1 MAIIHHLGMFL
12 LGIRDSTSLL
22 WIKNI
27 MLYTDPRTLKIHPS
41 SKKMI
46 DCFKMAFIQVLF
58 FMIGIPKLFQ
68 FFGFDL
74 IYILLNLIF
83 LLLTYGYIF
92 FYNEDII
99 SATREIILWKEKRNP
114 GNYFKLDIK

>member
-22 WIKNI
+22 WIKN
-27 MLYTDPRTLKIHPS
+27 IHPS

>member
-1 MAIIHHLGMFL
+1 MGMFL
-12 LGIRDSTSLL
+12 LGIKDSTSLS

-27 MLYTDPRTLKIHPS
+27 MFFTDPRTLAIHPS

-46 DCFKMAFIQVLF
+46 DSFKLAFVQVILI
-58 FMIGIPKLFQ
+58 MIGIPKLFQ
-68 FFGFDL
+68 YFGFDI
-74 IYILLNLIF
+74 IYIALNLIF

-99 SATREIILWKEKRNP
+99 TAARDVILWK
-114 GNYFKLDIK
+114 